1 MSTSSHH
8 ASTFDLI
15 FSDLDAVASKASDTY
30 LDHNPEE
37 SFHIIRNVLSMLNGL
52 NVETVKKNPNDI
64 FMLLKYSRIDG
75 GGGGSSTSIN
85 ATASGHFPAGLDDEC
100 CQLIIRIGGLG
111 KLLLKIINYL
121 NYYNQKRQRYDLVC
135 L

>member
-1 MSTSSHH
+1 MSSS
-8 ASTFDLI
+8 TINNFDLI
-15 FSDLDAVASKASDTY
+15 FADLDSVAKDNFASIDY
-30 LDHNPEE
+30 NPEE

-64 FMLLKYSRIDG
+64 FMLLKYSKSDHDR
-75 GGGGSSTSIN
+75 
-85 ATASGHFPAGLDDEC
+85 HQRFPSGLDDEC

-121 NYYNQKRQRYDLVC
+121 NYYNQNRQRFVWEVLG
-135 L
+135 